1 MFFVNTRKKRA
12 ESSSKFSVFIR
23 KAKSREKKK
32 IYRRVIEDAIRE
44 QNEVVEGALPRTRK
58 PA

>member
-1 MFFVNTRKKRA
+1 MFFINTRKKRA

-23 KAKSREKKK
+23 EAKSREKKK
-32 IYRRVIEDAIRE
+32 VYRRVIEDAIRE
-44 QNEVVEGALPRTRK
+44 QNEVVEGALPPTGK